1 MILFICHPITILFT
15 IFFMIIN
22 DALRDAFIK
31 KKTIRHKKLKNVLKE
46 CLSVVDHYKTQ
57 MTDMMYIDLCNSL
70 LTAYEEIE
78 EH

>member
-15 IFFMIIN
+15 IFLMIIN

-31 KKTIRHKKLKNVLKE
+31 RKTIRHMNLKNELKE
-46 CLSVVDHYKTQ
+46 CLSVIDQYKTQ

-70 LTAYEEIE
+70 LTAYERIE
-78 EH
+78 EN

>member
-15 IFFMIIN
+15 IFFLILN
-22 DALRDAFIK
+22 DSLRDAIIR
-31 KKTIRHKKLKNVLKE
+31 KKTIRNIKLKNELKS
-46 CLSVVDHYKTQ
+46 CLSVVDNYKKQ

-78 EH
+78 EG